1 MRLMACR
8 FISVSLAAVLVTAC
22 GGAQLDG
29 REFHDDEARYA
40 IGELASGWER
50 LDVAQNDLAWRQPST
65 GAIVQVN
72 ASCDPYSDVPLSS
85 LTNHLLIGFTERDWR
100 SSETVPLDGREA
112 RRSHVIASLDGV
124 PVEML
129 LYVMK
134 KDECVYDFALV
145 APPGDAF
152 GAARP
157 EFEAFVNGFH
167 APSSESE

>member
-1 MRLMACR
+1 MRRTARHFAPVL
-8 FISVSLAAVLVTAC
+8 LAAAFAAC
-22 GGAQLDG
+22 GGPQFDG
-29 REFHDDEARYA
+29 REFADEEASYA
-40 IGELASGWER
+40 VGELETGWER
-50 LDVAQNDLAWRQPST
+50 LDVAQNDLAFRQPST

-72 ASCDPYSDVPLSS
+72 ASCDPFSDVPLTS
-85 LTNHLLIGFTERDWR
+85 LTNHLLIGFTEREWR

-112 RRSHVIASLDGV
+112 RRSHVVASLDGV

-152 GAARP
+152 SNAQP

-167 APSSESE
+167 APSSEDE